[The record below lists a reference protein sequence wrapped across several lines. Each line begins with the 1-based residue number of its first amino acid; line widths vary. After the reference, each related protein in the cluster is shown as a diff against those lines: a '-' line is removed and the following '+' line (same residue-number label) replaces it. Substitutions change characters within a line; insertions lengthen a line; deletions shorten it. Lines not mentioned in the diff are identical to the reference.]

1 MSDQMQGRRISIGWM
16 YPEEL
21 STYGDRGNVLALVK
35 RGQWRGMEVH
45 VVRIRRHD
53 VIPTDVDILFIGG
66 GQDRAQ
72 AKVAQTLVR
81 THGSAVRDRLC
92 GGIALLAICGG
103 YQLLCHEYVTL
114 LGERIPGVGIFDA
127 MTQASTGRLVGDVA
141 LRTRWGT
148 VVGFENH
155 SGRTYLGAGVEPLG
169 RVESGHGNNGFDGTE
184 GVVSGR
190 AVGSYLHGALLPR
203 NPDLTDWLLLEGIR
217 RTDPAAALDVLPNV
231 WELETHLPF
240 SERRSGRSH
249 TGRRGRT
256 PGQNVPTGD
265 ARDSAAAPDL
275 WAR

>member
-1 MSDQMQGRRISIGWM
+1 MSEQMEGRRISIGWM

-21 STYGDRGNVLALVK
+21 STYGDRGNVLALAQ

-53 VIPTDVDILFIGG
+53 VIPADVDILFIGG

-81 THGSAVRDRLC
+81 THGSAMRDRLC
-92 GGIALLAICGG
+92 SGVALLAICGG

-114 LGERIPGVGIFDA
+114 LGERIPGIGIFDA
-127 MTQASTGRLVGDVA
+127 VTQASTGRLVGDVA

-169 RVESGHGNNGFDGTE
+169 RVESGHGNNGSDGTE

-203 NPDLTDWLLLEGIR
+203 NPELADWLLLEGIR
-217 RTDPAAALDVLPNV
+217 RTDPAAALGVLPNA
-231 WELETHLPF
+231 WELETHVPF
-240 SERRSGRSH
+240 SVRRSVRSH
-249 TGRRGRT
+249 TSRGGRGSSHRT
-256 PGQNVPTGD
+256 PMRG
-265 ARDSAAAPDL
+265 APDSSVSAEL
-275 WAR
+275 PAR